1 MTVTVEDIREGRP
14 AGWWARA
21 GAFSIDVLFGLGLLA
36 TILMIGWSAPAWGF
50 WVCMTLGA
58 AVLLAVLANR
68 TLLPA
73 VTGWSLGRSVFGIRV
88 VRRDGRQPGP
98 WRLLVRDIAHLA
110 DTVTLFLGWL
120 WPLIDSRGRTFAD
133 LLTGTEADQVDGS
146 IPDRA
151 RLAERFVAGVAAAS
165 VVVAG
170 LGYALVYRP
179 HRATEQSRAQISV
192 DGPKIV
198 ADMLSYTVKAV
209 DDDFAAAQRLVTDG
223 YRPELIKQQ
232 ESVRKLGLV
241 DNEFW
246 SSNNAVLSAS
256 ENRATMLLLLQG
268 QRGVAP
274 KQRFVTAS
282 VRASFE
288 KSGDQWLG
296 SDLTVL
302 SPPKPS
308 GPTPPAN
315 PAPAS
320 PAPASPAPKSPA
332 PTATKPP
339 APAAPKGPGR

>member
-1 MTVTVEDIREGRP
+1 MTVTVDETLTGGRP

-50 WVCMTLGA
+50 WVCMILAG

-73 VTGWSLGRSVFGIRV
+73 VTGWTLGRSLFGIRV
-88 VRRDGRQPGP
+88 VRRDGLALGP
-98 WRLLVRDIAHLA
+98 WRLLARDLAHLA
-110 DTVTLFLGWL
+110 DTVPLFLGWL

-133 LLTGTEADQVDGS
+133 LIAGTEARDVDGP
-146 IPDRA
+146 IPDRG
-151 RLAERFVAGVAAAS
+151 RLAERVVAGVAAAS

-179 HRATEQSRAQISV
+179 QRAAAQTRTQISI

-198 ADMLSYTVKAV
+198 ADMLSYTVKSAK
-209 DDDFAAAQRLVTDG
+209 DDFDSAQKLVTDG

-232 ESVRKLGLV
+232 EAVRKTGLV

-246 SSNNAVLSAS
+246 STNGAVLSAS
-256 ENRATMLLLLQG
+256 ADRATMLLLMQG

-274 KQRFVTAS
+274 KQRFVIAS
-282 VRASFE
+282 VRVAFE
-288 KSGDQWLG
+288 KSGDQWLV

-302 SPPKPS
+302 APPKPT

-315 PAPAS
+315 GA
-320 PAPASPAPKSPA
+320 PAPKPPA
-332 PTATKPP
+332 PKPP
-339 APAAPKGPGR
+339 APAPKPPAGGGGR

>member
-1 MTVTVEDIREGRP
+1 MTVTVDDARDGRP

-36 TILMIGWSAPAWGF
+36 TILLIGWSAPSWGF
-50 WVCMTLGA
+50 WVCMILGA

-73 VTGWSLGRSVFGIRV
+73 VTGWSLGRSLFGIRV
-88 VRRDGRQPGP
+88 VRRGGQPLGP
-98 WRLLVRDIAHLA
+98 WRLLVRDIAHLV
-110 DTVTLFLGWL
+110 DTVPLFLGWL
-120 WPLIDSRGRTFAD
+120 WPLIDAHGRTFAD
-133 LLTGTEADQVDGS
+133 LITGTEVDEVDGA
-146 IPDRA
+146 IPDRG

-179 HRATEQSRAQISV
+179 QRAADQARAQISV

-209 DDDFAAAQRLVTDG
+209 NDDFAAAQRLVTDG

-246 SSNNAVLSAS
+246 SSNNAVLSAT
-256 ENRATMLLLLQG
+256 EDRATMLLLLQG
-268 QRGVAP
+268 QRGVQP

-288 KSGDQWLG
+288 KSGDQWLI

-302 SPPKPS
+302 ALPKPS
-308 GPTPPAN
+308 GPAPPAN
-315 PAPAS
+315 PAPKPPPAN
-320 PAPASPAPKSPA
+320 PAP
-332 PTATKPP
+332 KPP
-339 APAAPKGPGR
+339 APAPGGGR